1 MKGSQK
7 QQILRNKG
15 KLKGFADTK
24 QIWINEDLNPVI
36 RKKKTESRNIA
47 NLAKRSGCTAKL
59 KGTAGVVLDGIYYA
73 HADFSRLPNGLKIAS
88 TKTRKLEKAVAFCGH
103 LVPLSNMHEC
113 KLEIEGIEYTTV
125 EHAYQCAKAR
135 FAGDL
140 NQAQKIID
148 TKDPYTAPKLGKA
161 IHVPEWTPRRE
172 EVLKHLMKDKFTPNR
187 QLQQYLLETGSDA
200 ECTVDPYWGSG
211 CQIDSKQLVNRS
223 FPGQN
228 IMGGLLQEVRT
239 DIRDALEVDH

>member
-1 MKGSQK
+1 MCDAYRVRPPDSNRRPILVTLMKGSQK
-7 QQILRNKG
+7 QQILKNKG

-36 RKKKTESRNIA
+36 QKKKSESWNIA

-59 KGTAGVVLDGIYYA
+59 KGTGVVLDGVYYA
-73 HADFSRLPNGLKIAS
+73 HAYFSRLPNGLKIAS

-103 LVPLSNMHEC
+103 LAPLSNMHEC

-125 EHAYQCAKAR
+125 EHAYQRAKAR

-172 EVLKHLMKDKFTPNR
+172 EVLKHLMKEKFIQNSSMPLVVLIDILTN
-187 QLQQYLLETGSDA
+187 
-200 ECTVDPYWGSG
+200 SG
-211 CQIDSKQLVNRS
+211 
-223 FPGQN
+223 
-228 IMGGLLQEVRT
+228 
-239 DIRDALEVDH
+239 

>member
-47 NLAKRSGCTAKL
+47 NLAKISGCTAKL
-59 KGTAGVVLDGIYYA
+59 KGTGVVLDGVYA
-73 HADFSRLPNGLKIAS
+73 HADFSRLQNGLKIAS

-125 EHAYQCAKAR
+125 EHAYQCAKAI

-148 TKDPYTAPKLGKA
+148 TKDPYTAQKLGKA
-161 IHVPEWTPRRE
+161 IHVPEWTPSRE
-172 EVLKHLMKDKFTPNR
+172 EVLKTFDER
-187 QLQQYLLETGSDA
+187 E
-200 ECTVDPYWGSG
+200 
-211 CQIDSKQLVNRS
+211 
-223 FPGQN
+223 
-228 IMGGLLQEVRT
+228 
-239 DIRDALEVDH
+239 IRPKSTIAAVLTRDWE

>member
-1 MKGSQK
+1 M
-7 QQILRNKG
+7 
-15 KLKGFADTK
+15 
-24 QIWINEDLNPVI
+24 
-36 RKKKTESRNIA
+36 
-47 NLAKRSGCTAKL
+47 
-59 KGTAGVVLDGIYYA
+59 VLDGVYYA

-88 TKTRKLEKAVAFCGH
+88 TKTRQLEKAVAFCGH
-103 LVPLSNMHEC
+103 LVPLSNIHEC

-161 IHVPEWTPRRE
+161 IHVLEWTPRRE

-187 QLQQYLLETGSDA
+187 QLQQY
-200 ECTVDPYWGSG
+200 
-211 CQIDSKQLVNRS
+211 
-223 FPGQN
+223 
-228 IMGGLLQEVRT
+228 
-239 DIRDALEVDH
+239 